1 MPARPAEQRR
11 SGAPA
16 RRYRRQH
23 RRAQPTRQGRQPA
36 RRPGLLHRGFLLL
49 GRQRRLPRRDLRLA
63 PGRRRGPPDAQ
74 PARAPVPR
82 PHADQGARH
91 PPKDALAPGPALLQ
105 HRRPPERELLDP
117 GRSRAAPLHAG
128 IRRRLAPGPVADA
141 AQLHGPPG
149 QMGPRRQPGR
159 PARHR
164 RRARTVRHPRLG
176 GGARRRH
183 RLSHAQPARVRRR
196 RRRHAPPGVLGAH
209 AGDDITHAPRPW
221 VTSPPF
227 PGLAE
232 RLPAG
237 APMDDALFPL
247 LWEQSAN

>member
-1 MPARPAEQRR
+1 MLMLERWAQALLTVPLHLAGSLLMTYAGLKTASFFIASALDGIDLEADLTMKTEDTRAERARHPRPRRSLPARRRRMPARPAEQRR

-91 PPKDALAPGPALLQ
+91 PPAHALAPGPALLQ
-105 HRRPPERELLDP
+105 HRRPAERQLLDP
-117 GRSRAAPLHAG
+117 GRSRCGAT
-128 IRRRLAPGPVADA
+128 
-141 AQLHGPPG
+141 
-149 QMGPRRQPGR
+149 PRWSSS
-159 PARHR
+159 PAR
-164 RRARTVRHPRLG
+164 T
-176 GGARRRH
+176 GAR
-183 RLSHAQPARVRRR
+183 
-196 RRRHAPPGVLGAH
+196 G
-209 AGDDITHAPRPW
+209 
-221 VTSPPF
+221 
-227 PGLAE
+227 
-232 RLPAG
+232 
-237 APMDDALFPL
+237 
-247 LWEQSAN
+247 